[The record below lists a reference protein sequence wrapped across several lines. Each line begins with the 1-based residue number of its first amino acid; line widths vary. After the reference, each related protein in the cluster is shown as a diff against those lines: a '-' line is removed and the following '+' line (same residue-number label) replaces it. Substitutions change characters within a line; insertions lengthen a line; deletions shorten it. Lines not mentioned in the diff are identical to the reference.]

1 MKRTKISLLV
11 FVLLIVLTIATALFF
26 PTTPKTELPRIIPVF
41 DNAKMLAPESSA
53 ALEAVF
59 SSIGYTLPSVK
70 SGAKLVPNLY
80 IRELPPDF
88 SQITDIER
96 RKALFIKAILPLALT
111 VNDRL
116 EKYRDTLIEL
126 NQPDRTLTVEEQQWV
141 KAIAKLHKSP
151 DQVPSKLLSRI
162 GPLPVDLIIAQAAVE
177 SGWGTSRFATEGNAL
192 FGQWT
197 WKKGAGIIP
206 LEREDGETYAVR
218 SYPSLIESVWD
229 YAYNLNTSNSYQKF
243 REARA
248 QSIREGLPLDAISLM
263 QNLKNYSQK
272 GDAYIAT
279 LREVIKQNNLTTL
292 NQTKSEKPT

>member
-1 MKRTKISLLV
+1 MKRTGISLLV
-11 FVLLIVLTIATALFF
+11 FALLTIVIIATALFL
-26 PTTPKTELPRIIPVF
+26 PTTPKTELPQIIPVF
-41 DNAKMLAPESSA
+41 DNAKMVAPNTA
-53 ALEAVF
+53 ATLEAVF
-59 SSIGYTLPSVK
+59 SSIGYTLPSVQ

-88 SQITDIER
+88 SKITDIKR
-96 RKALFIKAILPLALT
+96 RKALFIKTILPLALA

-116 EKYRDTLIEL
+116 KKYRDTLIEL
-126 NQPDRTLTVEEQQWV
+126 DQPDRTLTVQERQWV
-141 KAIAKLHKSP
+141 KSIAKLHKSP
-151 DQVPSKLLSRI
+151 DQAPGKLLSKI

-197 WKKGAGIIP
+197 WKKGGGIIP
-206 LEREDGETYAVR
+206 REREDGKTYAVK

-248 QSIREGLPLDAISLM
+248 QRIHDGLTLNAISLIK
-263 QNLKNYSQK
+263 NLKNYSQK

-279 LREVIKQNNLTTL
+279 LREVIKQNNLATF
-292 NQTKSEKPT
+292 NETKSEKPT

>member
-1 MKRTKISLLV
+1 MKRTGISLLV
-11 FVLLIVLTIATALFF
+11 FALLTIVIIATALFL
-26 PTTPKTELPRIIPVF
+26 PTTQKTELPHIIPVF
-41 DNAKMLAPESSA
+41 DNAKMVAPNTA
-53 ALEAVF
+53 ATLEAVF
-59 SSIGYTLPSVK
+59 SSIGYTLPSVQ

-88 SQITDIER
+88 SKITDIKR
-96 RKALFIKAILPLALT
+96 RKALFIKTILPLALA

-116 EKYRDTLIEL
+116 KKYRDTLIEL
-126 NQPDRTLTVEEQQWV
+126 DQPDRTLTVQERQWV
-141 KAIAKLHKSP
+141 KSIAKLHKSP
-151 DQVPSKLLSRI
+151 DQAPGKLLSKI

-197 WKKGAGIIP
+197 WKKGGGIIP
-206 LEREDGETYAVR
+206 REREDGKTYAVK

-248 QSIREGLPLDAISLM
+248 QRIHDGLTLNAISLIK
-263 QNLKNYSQK
+263 NLKNYSQK

-279 LREVIKQNNLTTL
+279 LREVIKQNNLATF
-292 NQTKSEKPT
+292 NETKSEKPT

>member
-88 SQITDIER
+88 SEIKDIER
-96 RKALFIKAILPLALT
+96 RKALFIKAILPLALE

-116 EKYRDTLIEL
+116 KKYRDTLIEL
-126 NQPDRTLTVEEQQWV
+126 DQPDRTLTVEERQWV
-141 KAIAKLHKSP
+141 KDIAKLHKSP
-151 DQVPSKLLSRI
+151 DQAPGKLLSRI

-177 SGWGTSRFATEGNAL
+177 SGWGTSRFAIEGNAL

-197 WKKGAGIIP
+197 WKKGGGIIP
-206 LEREDGETYAVR
+206 LEREDGKTYTVK

-248 QSIREGLPLDAISLM
+248 QSIRDGLPLNAISLIK
-263 QNLKNYSQK
+263 NLKNYSQK

-279 LREVIKQNNLTTL
+279 LREVIKQNNLATF

>member
-1 MKRTKISLLV
+1 MKRTGISLLV
-11 FVLLIVLTIATALFF
+11 FILLTIVIIATVLFL
-26 PTTPKTELPRIIPVF
+26 PKTPKTELPRIIPVF
-41 DNAKMLAPESSA
+41 DNAKMVAPNSA
-53 ALEAVF
+53 ATLEAVF

-88 SQITDIER
+88 SKITDIKR
-96 RKALFIKAILPLALT
+96 RKALFIKTILPLALA

-116 EKYRDTLIEL
+116 KKYRDTLIEL
-126 NQPDRTLTVEEQQWV
+126 DQPDRTLTVEERQWV
-141 KAIAKLHKSP
+141 KSIAKLHKSP
-151 DQVPSKLLSRI
+151 DQVPGKLLSKI

-197 WKKGAGIIP
+197 WKKGGGIIP
-206 LEREDGETYAVR
+206 REREDGATYAVR

-248 QSIREGLPLDAISLM
+248 QRIRDGLPLTATSLIK
-263 QNLKNYSQK
+263 NLKNYSQK
-272 GDAYIAT
+272 GDAYIAI
-279 LREVIKQNNLTTL
+279 LREVIKQNNLATF
-292 NQTKSEKPT
+292 NETKSEKPT

>member
-1 MKRTKISLLV
+1 MV
-11 FVLLIVLTIATALFF
+11 
-26 PTTPKTELPRIIPVF
+26 
-41 DNAKMLAPESSA
+41 APNSA
-53 ALEAVF
+53 ATLEAVF
-59 SSIGYTLPSVK
+59 SRIGYTLPSVK

-88 SQITDIER
+88 SKITDIKR
-96 RKALFIKAILPLALT
+96 RKALFIKTILPLALA

-116 EKYRDTLIEL
+116 KKYRDTLIEL
-126 NQPDRTLTVEEQQWV
+126 DRPDRTLTVEERQWV
-141 KAIAKLHKSP
+141 KSIAKLHKSA
-151 DQVPSKLLSRI
+151 DQMPRKLLSRI

-197 WKKGAGIIP
+197 WKKGGGIIP
-206 LEREDGETYAVR
+206 LEREDGETYAVK

-248 QSIREGLPLDAISLM
+248 QRIRDGLPLNAIALIK
-263 QNLKNYSQK
+263 NLKNYSQK

-279 LREVIKQNNLTTL
+279 LREVIKQNNLATF

>member
-1 MKRTKISLLV
+1 MSRTGISLLV
-11 FVLLIVLTIATALFF
+11 FVLLTIVIIATALFL
-26 PTTPKTELPRIIPVF
+26 PTTPKNELPHIIPVF
-41 DNAKMLAPESSA
+41 DNAKMVAPNSA
-53 ALEAVF
+53 ASLEAVF
-59 SSIGYTLPSVK
+59 ARIGYTLPSVK

-88 SQITDIER
+88 SKITDIKR
-96 RKALFIKAILPLALT
+96 RKALFIKTILPLALA

-116 EKYRDTLIEL
+116 KKYRDTLIEL
-126 NQPDRTLTVEEQQWV
+126 DRPDRTLTVEERQWV
-141 KAIAKLHKSP
+141 KSIAKLHKSP
-151 DQVPSKLLSRI
+151 DQMPRKLLSRI

-197 WKKGAGIIP
+197 WKKGGGIIP
-206 LEREDGETYAVR
+206 LEREDGKTYAVK

-229 YAYNLNTSNSYQKF
+229 YAHNLNTSNSYQKF

-248 QSIREGLPLDAISLM
+248 QRIRDGLPLNAIALIK
-263 QNLKNYSQK
+263 NLKNYSQK

-279 LREVIKQNNLTTL
+279 LREVIKQNNLATF

>member
-1 MKRTKISLLV
+1 MNRTGISLLV
-11 FVLLIVLTIATALFF
+11 FVLLTIIIIATALFL
-26 PTTPKTELPRIIPVF
+26 PTTPKTELPHIIPVF
-41 DNAKMLAPESSA
+41 NNAKMVAPNSAA

-88 SQITDIER
+88 SKITNIKR
-96 RKALFIKAILPLALT
+96 RKALFIKTILPLALA

-116 EKYRDTLIEL
+116 KKYQDTLIEL
-126 NQPDRTLTVEEQQWV
+126 DRPDRTLTVEERQWV
-141 KAIAKLHKSP
+141 KSIAKLHKSP
-151 DQVPSKLLSRI
+151 DQVPGKLLLRI

-197 WKKGAGIIP
+197 WKRGSGIIP
-206 LEREDGETYAVR
+206 LEREDGETYAVK

-248 QSIREGLPLDAISLM
+248 QRIRDGLPLNAIALIK
-263 QNLKNYSQK
+263 NLKNYSQK

-279 LREVIKQNNLTTL
+279 LREVIKQNNLATF